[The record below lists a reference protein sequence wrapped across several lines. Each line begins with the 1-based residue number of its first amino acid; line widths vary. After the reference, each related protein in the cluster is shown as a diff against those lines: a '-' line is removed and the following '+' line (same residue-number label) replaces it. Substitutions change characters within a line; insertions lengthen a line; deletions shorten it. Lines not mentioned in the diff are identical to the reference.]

1 MAMNKVTVI
10 LYANFKDVTGTGRI
24 ELEMPPDSTVGDVK
38 QALLKQHPRLRTHFA
53 KMTTVVNKHNV
64 SLDSD
69 PLPQNAEIILMPPL
83 AGG

>member
-1 MAMNKVTVI
+1 MNTVTVI
-10 LYANFKDVTGTGRI
+10 LYANFKEVTGTGRMQ
-24 ELEMPPDSTVGDVK
+24 LEMPDNATVGDVK
-38 QALLKQHPRLRTHFA
+38 QALLKQHPRLRSHFA

-69 PLPQNAEIILMPPL
+69 PLPPGAEIIFMPPL

>member
-1 MAMNKVTVI
+1 MNTVTVI
-10 LYANFKDVTGTGRI
+10 LYANFREVTGTGRI
-24 ELEMPPDSTVGDVK
+24 ELEMPLDATVGDVK
-38 QALLKQHPRLRTHFA
+38 QELLKMHPRLRTHFA

-69 PLPQNAEIILMPPL
+69 PLPQNAEVILMPPL